1 MLRLDSAAA
10 LIPPDFKSV
19 PIVVICRDRLTP
31 LLELLHWLDDAGY
44 RRVLLVD
51 NGSTYQPLVEFLD
64 TTEAEVV
71 RVDANFGHIAP
82 WRPEVRARLD
92 PNSPF
97 VVTDCDVVP
106 DASCPP
112 DVVEHLAGLLLRYAG
127 VVKAGLG
134 LRLDDLPESYSL
146 KSDVRTWESQFWET
160 EIAPGVFR
168 APVDTTFALCRS
180 PADGHLLDPALRTGP
195 PYVGRHLPWYADTAQ
210 PTDEDRYYLDHAER
224 AFTHW
229 GRGVLDEKLRHPLDL
244 RAKQLATREIVE
256 KSGHPLLAP
265 WVEEPAT
272 QDESAFTPGAAPG
285 WSAWNAMSPEVRFC
299 EFVASVAELTHPAV
313 VIETGVGQGFTTR
326 RLAARLG
333 PDQQLVGFEHDPELR
348 QRLGLLPFFAS
359 PSRGLGATPSPAPE
373 DFARADLTILDSKFP
388 TRLHK
393 FDTWLAAAR
402 PGAVLVVHDAGNGHA
417 PNTPQYTM
425 CQRIEESGLT
435 GVFLR
440 NPRGGYLAL
449 HSEEPALRR
458 ELAHERE
465 QRRRLEGELTGIRS
479 SRAYRLIGLRGRIRR
494 SIWGASR

>member
-1 MLRLDSAAA
+1 LASRPRKQRFRSDTEFCLDRRTRLQCGRQPRHGQAALEVLRLDSAAA

-71 RVDANFGHIAP
+71 RLDANFGHIAP

-134 LRLDDLPESYSL
+134 LRIDDLPESYSL
-146 KSDVRTWESQFWET
+146 KSDVRTWESLFWET

-210 PTDEDRYYLDHAER
+210 PADEDRYYLDHAER

-229 GRGVLDEKLRHPLDL
+229 GRGVLDKKRLSCWSGGDSSVRERDLD
-244 RAKQLATREIVE
+244 A
-256 KSGHPLLAP
+256 
-265 WVEEPAT
+265 
-272 QDESAFTPGAAPG
+272 GAA
-285 WSAWNAMSPEVRFC
+285 EVDHRDQRVGGV
-299 EFVASVAELTHPAV
+299 ESVCAV
-313 VIETGVGQGFTTR
+313 
-326 RLAARLG
+326 
-333 PDQQLVGFEHDPELR
+333 
-348 QRLGLLPFFAS
+348 
-359 PSRGLGATPSPAPE
+359 
-373 DFARADLTILDSKFP
+373 
-388 TRLHK
+388 
-393 FDTWLAAAR
+393 
-402 PGAVLVVHDAGNGHA
+402 
-417 PNTPQYTM
+417 
-425 CQRIEESGLT
+425 
-435 GVFLR
+435 
-440 NPRGGYLAL
+440 
-449 HSEEPALRR
+449 
-458 ELAHERE
+458 
-465 QRRRLEGELTGIRS
+465 
-479 SRAYRLIGLRGRIRR
+479 
-494 SIWGASR
+494 